1 MREIHLDRFHAKAQ
15 RRQGGFANG
24 IYFTFAAV
32 STPANIFK
40 RDISEEHRDPAWPTA
55 VGAAKRLYQAAFD
68 DSVRQFSNLET
79 AKRRAAFTR
88 WKALENLDQYLIQFE
103 ANFIKAGG
111 KVIWA
116 QDAEEACNEIIGIIN
131 RSGAS
136 SIIKSKTLTA
146 EEIHLDE
153 ALKNMG
159 KSWTESDLGQFIL
172 QLADEKPSH
181 MVMPALH
188 KSKEEV
194 HELFNKHLGNS
205 DNSDA
210 AALSAK
216 AAAEIR
222 EAYKIATIGITGA
235 NFLIAD
241 QGAIAI
247 TENEGN
253 AMLAASKPRIHIAI
267 AGIDKVIPSTIDL
280 HVLWPMLSTFGTGQK
295 ITAYNSIINGPK
307 RNGEV
312 DGPEEMY
319 VVLVDNGRST
329 VLAQEVQ
336 RNVLSCIKCG
346 ACLYTDPVYQV
357 IGGKPY
363 RSSWMGSPGAIV
375 QPIIKGMKTH
385 EFFNH
390 LSTLSAADTEVCPVN
405 INFNKLILENRRLA
419 VTQQVNSTSEK
430 LFYFLWKRA
439 MLKREIVNWKNIRT
453 RDFVMNNLFLK
464 STDGLRVMKTPA
476 KESFNEM
483 WRKRMSG
490 G

>member
-1 MREIHLDRFHAKAQ
+1 
-15 RRQGGFANG
+15 
-24 IYFTFAAV
+24 V
-32 STPANIFK
+32 STPANIFN
-40 RDISEEHRDPAWPTA
+40 REISEDHRDPDWPSA
-55 VGAAKRLYQAAFD
+55 VASAKRLHQKAYD
-68 DSVRQFSNLET
+68 ESVLQFSNLET
-79 AKRRAAFTR
+79 ARRRAAFTR

-116 QDAEEACNEIIGIIN
+116 QDAQEACNEIIGIIN
-131 RSGAS
+131 RSGS
-136 SIIKSKTLTA
+136 TGIIKAKTLTA
-146 EEIHLDE
+146 EEIHLDD
-153 ALKNMG
+153 ALKNN
-159 KSWTESDLGQFIL
+159 SSTWTESDLGQFIL
-172 QLADEKPSH
+172 QLSQEKPSH
-181 MVMPALH
+181 IVMPALH
-188 KSKEEV
+188 KKIEAIQQLFKE
-194 HELFNKHLGNS
+194 HLGVTGTLN
-205 DNSDA
+205 A
-210 AALSAK
+210 EELSRK
-216 AAAEIR
+216 AAVEIR
-222 EAYKIATIGITGA
+222 EAYTIANIGITGA
-235 NFLIAD
+235 NFLIAE

-253 AMLAASKPRIHIAI
+253 AMLAAAKPKIHIVI
-267 AGIDKVIPSTIDL
+267 AGIDKVIPSVSDL
-280 HVLWPMLSTFGTGQK
+280 HVLWPLLANFGTGQK
-295 ITAYNSIINGPK
+295 ITAYNSLINGPK
-307 RNGEV
+307 RNGET

-319 VVLVDNGRST
+319 VVLVDNGRSA

-363 RSSWMGSPGAIV
+363 HSSWMGPPGTIV
-375 QPIIKGMKTH
+375 QPIINGMRSH
-385 EFFNH
+385 EFLNQ

-419 VTQQVNSTSEK
+419 VSQQVNSTSEK

-464 STDGLRVMKTPA
+464 SPENLRTMKSPA